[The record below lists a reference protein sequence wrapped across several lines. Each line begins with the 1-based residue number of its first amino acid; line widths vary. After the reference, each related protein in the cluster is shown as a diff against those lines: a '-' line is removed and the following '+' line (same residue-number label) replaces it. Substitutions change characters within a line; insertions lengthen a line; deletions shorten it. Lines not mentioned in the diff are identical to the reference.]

1 MAELQYKTCS
11 KCNIFL
17 GVGIPRFLI
26 KMKIKMCFVQSLE
39 NLSSFLPFILL
50 SDWKRLNCIKAC
62 YKNRAN
68 IILLSLYM
76 FDRLYDIIC
85 WVRVITF
92 ATVRASFAVWSMFQ
106 LSLDTYSHKTISFS
120 NNCDISFEENLHEI
134 LYLVLIP

>member
-1 MAELQYKTCS
+1 MFQQYYILRRR
-11 KCNIFL
+11 N
-17 GVGIPRFLI
+17 
-26 KMKIKMCFVQSLE
+26 SLAFNKNE
-39 NLSSFLPFILL
+39 NKNVLRTEFRNLSSFLPFILL

-62 YKNRAN
+62 YKNWAN

-92 ATVRASFAVWSMFQ
+92 ATVRTSLAMLSMFQ
-106 LSLDTYSHKTISFS
+106 LSLDTYSHKKISFS